1 LGGGTLMLPVR
12 CPTLEPPVLLLLWKI
27 DPLLLELELSP
38 LELELLPPEELEEL
52 EEPMETAAPPD
63 PVSAPLC

>member
-1 LGGGTLMLPVR
+1 MLPVR
-12 CPTLEPPVLLLLWKI
+12 CPTFELPVLLLLWKT
-27 DPLLLELELSP
+27 DPLLLELLELELSP
-38 LELELLPPEELEEL
+38 LELELLPLEEDEL